1 MDYNPFDLDTFVC
14 DIQPWLNKVDADRL
28 RRMVIQKRLI
38 TDSASIER
46 LKRIRS
52 LNGQCDHNEDLIQL
66 LRAGGLKTYRVL
78 GVVIE
83 ELGYEDK
90 SKEMLSMLSPT
101 VNPFRSIQFIS
112 EIQPLITTLAPERFR
127 NLTQQYQLLTK
138 QDALDNLA
146 KVLSERGTQAHNT
159 EILLLVEP
167 GEHDAYHGISKIV
180 REMGYPEKSE
190 QMIQFLQNSQ
200 TSTDGAKGEGSEE
213 PQSQDRAPSPMSP
226 ASPPTTPASPPPVS
240 SAGPPSKAAE
250 SLTAAAAMKAPA
262 PAPAQVTPVPTS
274 SVPPRPAAMPPAA
287 APSPVQP
294 ANVWHGASSPPGVV
308 SPTAVSPTSP
318 ALPVV
323 AGYATPTVAR
333 APPTSLTPLVSP
345 TAMPQSRSPVV
356 PAVHV
361 SPTPMPQSTSPALP
375 VVAGYALPTV
385 PGFPGP

>member
-1 MDYNPFDLDTFVC
+1 MLLYSSLPVCCTLLNATDGLATALLVSLESETSPPSEPETETRNPAPMPNQGMGEKF
-14 DIQPWLNKVDADRL
+14 RL
-28 RRMVIQKRLI
+28 
-38 TDSASIER
+38 
-46 LKRIRS
+46 
-52 LNGQCDHNEDLIQL
+52 
-66 LRAGGLKTYRVL
+66 
-78 GVVIE
+78 
-83 ELGYEDK
+83 
-90 SKEMLSMLSPT
+90 
-101 VNPFRSIQFIS
+101 NPFRSIQFIS
-112 EIQPLITTLAPERFR
+112 EILPLITTLAPERFR
-127 NLTQQYQLLTK
+127 NLTQQYQLLTER
-138 QDALDNLA
+138 DALHNLA
-146 KVLSERGTQAHNT
+146 EVLSERGTQAHNM
-159 EILLLVEP
+159 EILLLVAP

-180 REMGYPEKSE
+180 HEMGYPEKSE

-200 TSTDGAKGEGSEE
+200 TSTDGAKGKGSKEA
-213 PQSQDRAPSPMSP
+213 QSQDRAPSPMSP

-287 APSPVQP
+287 VPSPVQP

-323 AGYATPTVAR
+323 AGYATPTEPR
-333 APPTSLTPLVSP
+333 APLTSLTPLVSP
-345 TAMPQSRSPVV
+345 TA
-356 PAVHV
+356 
-361 SPTPMPQSTSPALP
+361 MPQSTSPALP